1 MDASWNWSRCEDAR
15 GGKGDAV
22 MTLNAKLLDDLK
34 QKRATILAGGGEEK
48 NRARHDEGR
57 MTARERLAA
66 LFQEG
71 TFQEIGLFIRGQ
83 HQLGEAHQR
92 DYPADGVVVGTGYV
106 DGRPVAA
113 CSQDFTVAAGTLGK
127 RHAQKMVGAMRTAA
141 KSGMPIIAFNDSGG
155 ARIQEGVDALSGY
168 GEVFY
173 QNVLLSGVVPQ
184 IAVVC
189 GPCAGGAAYS
199 PGLMDFIIMT
209 RTHAEIFITGP
220 AVIKAVTGRTVTMD
234 EVGGAE
240 MQASV
245 SGNVHFLANDDGD
258 AVKLVRRLLSF
269 LPQNNAEDPPH
280 RLTADIDQTP
290 DNAINA
296 LIPDENEE
304 PLDARLV
311 IARLVDSSD
320 FLEVHATFA
329 GNILVGFARI
339 SGMVVGIVANQ
350 PMVRAGALD
359 IDASDKSARFIRF
372 CDAFNIPLV
381 TLVDVPGFLPGIEQ
395 ERGGVIR
402 HGAKLLFAYA
412 EATVPKVT
420 VIMRKAYGGSYLAM
434 CSQELGA
441 DFVFAWPSAEI
452 AVMGAEGAVNV
463 LDHKELKE
471 APDRAAKLA
480 ELAAAY
486 RAEFATP
493 YLSAGNGYVTDVI
506 DPAATRSIVAMA
518 LRKLRNKRETRPP
531 KKHGN
536 IPL

>member
-1 MDASWNWSRCEDAR
+1 
-15 GGKGDAV
+15 
-22 MTLNAKLLDDLK
+22 
-34 QKRATILAGGGEEK
+34 
-48 NRARHDEGR
+48 
-57 MTARERLAA
+57 
-66 LFQEG
+66 
-71 TFQEIGLFIRGQ
+71 
-83 HQLGEAHQR
+83 
-92 DYPADGVVVGTGYV
+92 
-106 DGRPVAA
+106 
-113 CSQDFTVAAGTLGK
+113 
-127 RHAQKMVGAMRTAA
+127 
-141 KSGMPIIAFNDSGG
+141 
-155 ARIQEGVDALSGY
+155 
-168 GEVFY
+168 
-173 QNVLLSGVVPQ
+173 
-184 IAVVC
+184 
-189 GPCAGGAAYS
+189 
-199 PGLMDFIIMT
+199 
-209 RTHAEIFITGP
+209 
-220 AVIKAVTGRTVTMD
+220 MD

-240 MQASV
+240 MQAAV
-245 SGNVHFLANDDGD
+245 SGNVHFLADDDAG

-280 RLTADIDQTP
+280 RLTAAIDQTA
-290 DNAINA
+290 DDAINA
-296 LIPDENEE
+296 LIPDENEQ

-311 IARLVDSSD
+311 ILRLVDDGD

-329 GNILVGFARI
+329 GNMIVGFARI
-339 SGMVVGIVANQ
+339 AGMVVGIVANQ

-420 VIMRKAYGGSYLAM
+420 LIMRKAYGGSYLAM

-441 DFVFAWPSAEI
+441 DAVFAWPSAEI

-463 LDHKELKE
+463 LDHKALKE

-480 ELAAAY
+480 ELAATY

-493 YLSAGNGYVTDVI
+493 YLSAGDGYVTDVI
-506 DPAATRSIVAMA
+506 DPAATRWIVAMA
-518 LRKLRNKRETRPP
+518 LRKLRNKREARPP